1 MLYEYRSDDEWCL
14 EQMKRAFDQIVR
26 ETRGD
31 CLDLQVEVLGQRPCG
46 NIDPELQKGFSD
58 HMLDVVASVTGERG
72 KANSGSTDCNIPL
85 SMGIP
90 AVSLGG
96 YKGVGTHTREEKISL
111 SSLVTGSQVV
121 AAAICQYLK

>member
-1 MLYEYRSDDEWCL
+1 MLFEYRSDNEWCL

-31 CLDLQVEVLGQRPCG
+31 CLELTVEVLGQRPCG
-46 NIDPELQKGFSD
+46 SIDPDLQQAFTDK
-58 HMLDVVASVTGERG
+58 MLDVMASVTGQRG
-72 KANSGSTDCNIPL
+72 KAGSGSTDCNIPL

-96 YKGVGTHTREEKISL
+96 YKGKGTHTREEKIDL
-111 SSLVTGSQVV
+111 TSLVDGSQVV
-121 AAAICQYLK
+121 AAVISQYLK